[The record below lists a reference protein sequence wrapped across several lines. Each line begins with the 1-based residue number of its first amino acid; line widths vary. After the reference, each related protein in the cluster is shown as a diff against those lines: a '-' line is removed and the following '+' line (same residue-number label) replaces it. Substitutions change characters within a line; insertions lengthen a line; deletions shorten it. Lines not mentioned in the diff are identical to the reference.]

1 VAGEWKSE
9 VRGPTLDLLLI
20 GDSRQV
26 ENMLTA
32 LEGAFDDRALG
43 YDFLQDYVDPVLRR
57 RTEDRFAHEGDDVSG
72 PWAPLS
78 PATVTIRQGQG
89 IGGAHPINVRTG
101 GMRRHLVEDPPRIAT
116 HSLGATM
123 WSPGDQGSSKMKK
136 KVLGAQLGEGNAPAR
151 PVLGVNEL
159 DLEAVM
165 TQLDNYIDKHMTM
178 GQSVGAF

>member
-1 VAGEWKSE
+1 MDGEWRTTL
-9 VRGPTLDLLLI
+9 RGAYLDVELI

-26 ENMLTA
+26 ENMLRS
-32 LEGAFDDRALG
+32 LSGAFDDRELG

-57 RTEDRFAHEGDDVSG
+57 RTADRFAHEGDDVSG

-78 PATVTIRQGQG
+78 SATEAIRQGQG

-101 GMRRHLVEDPPRIAT
+101 GMRHHLVDDPPRIAT

-123 WSPGDQGSSKMKK
+123 WSPGDVGSSKMQK
-136 KVLGAQLGEGNAPAR
+136 KVRGAQQGEGNAPPR
-151 PVLGVNEL
+151 PVLGVNEN

-165 TQLDNYIDKHMTM
+165 LQLDNYIGKHMAA
-178 GQSVGAF
+178 GGAVQVG